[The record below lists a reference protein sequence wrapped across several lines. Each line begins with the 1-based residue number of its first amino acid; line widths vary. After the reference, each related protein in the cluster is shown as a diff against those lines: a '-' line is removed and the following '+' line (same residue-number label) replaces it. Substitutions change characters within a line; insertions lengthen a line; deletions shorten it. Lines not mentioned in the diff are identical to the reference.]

1 MNLPTQTFTFKI
13 TYTNNSPTY
22 CRGSRQYSEIIS
34 IKSMNETEAISD
46 LRTIITKTLSEDP
59 DDITFTIKPRN

>member
-1 MNLPTQTFTFKI
+1 MNLLTKTFKFKV

-34 IKSMNETEAISD
+34 IKAYNETEAISD
-46 LRTIITKTLSEDP
+46 LCTIIKKTLSEDP
-59 DDITFTIKPRN
+59 DLITFTIEPRS